1 MAPVGSVL
9 PRRAIATLPPA
20 SRSAMIP
27 DPTTVA
33 SSRAVPS
40 VSAARGREI
49 VSFMDMS
56 ALADLGE
63 LLLQAQPVERI
74 HRQVDEDADAIVEH
88 AIGIGKG
95 QMALGVVAGG
105 LGGIGHA
112 PMRRHRL
119 ARPDRTDFV
128 GGIIADGEYE
138 IELGGAVHGKF
149 IPALR
154 AQIGGPVVE
163 LPEEI
168 DRVGMHL
175 AFGMAAGAER
185 LEFSSTVAVEDGFGH
200 DRSGRV
206 AGA

>member
-63 LLLQAQPVERI
+63 LLQAQPVERI
-74 HRQVDEDADAIVEH
+74 HWQVDEDADAIVEH

-105 LGGIGHA
+105 LGG
-112 PMRRHRL
+112 
-119 ARPDRTDFV
+119 
-128 GGIIADGEYE
+128 
-138 IELGGAVHGKF
+138 
-149 IPALR
+149 
-154 AQIGGPVVE
+154 
-163 LPEEI
+163 
-168 DRVGMHL
+168 
-175 AFGMAAGAER
+175 
-185 LEFSSTVAVEDGFGH
+185 
-200 DRSGRV
+200 
-206 AGA
+206 